1 MRGGVLLCALVML
14 SAAAVLTAAP
24 VFPVGSVRAAVAP
37 LPSAGDP
44 RMRVAKYAP
53 EEVVELVGDL
63 GYQLTIEFGD
73 GERIENVSI
82 GDAQGWQ
89 VTPNH
94 KASLLFLKPID
105 HAAPTNMTVVTNLR
119 RYAFEL
125 KVRAHVPSGA
135 ERSIIYG
142 LRFDYPPPPPAPPST
157 EKLMAKAPP
166 QVVNAAYS
174 YEGSSKALPSRV
186 FDDGKS
192 TYFQFAAADDYPAIY
207 TIEPNHVEAVVNFTI
222 RDGYVVVD
230 QVARGFVLRR
240 GPDMTRLYNDG
251 YRETLPG
258 PLSPKPRRQK
268 SNWLSP

>member
-1 MRGGVLLCALVML
+1 MRGRLLICALAALMAGPAL
-14 SAAAVLTAAP
+14 AAVE
-24 VFPVGSVRAAVAP
+24 P

-44 RMRVAKYAP
+44 RMRVARYVP

-63 GYQLTIEFGD
+63 GYQMTITFGE

-89 VTPNH
+89 VTPNR
-94 KASLLFLKPID
+94 KADLLFLKPID
-105 HAAPTNMTVVTNLR
+105 HAAPTNMTVITNLR

-125 KVRAHVPSGA
+125 RVRAKLPAGG

-142 LRFDYPPPPPAPPST
+142 LRFAYPPPPPAPPSA
-157 EKLMAKAPP
+157 EAAAAKAPP

-174 YEGSSKALPSRV
+174 YEGSSKSLPARV

-192 TYFQFAAADDYPAIY
+192 TYFQFAEADDYPAIY
-207 TIEPNHVEAVVNFTI
+207 AVESDHAEAVVNFSI

-240 GPDMTRLYNDG
+240 GAEMTRLYNDG
-251 YRETLPG
+251 FRETLPG
-258 PLSPKPRRQK
+258 PLSPKPRQK
-268 SNWLSP
+268 SSGLFH

>member
-1 MRGGVLLCALVML
+1 MNWRGLIC
-14 SAAAVLTAAP
+14 VLTAL
-24 VFPVGSVRAAVAP
+24 AATPALGAVTP

-44 RMRVAKYAP
+44 RMRVAKYVP

-63 GYQLTIEFGD
+63 GYQLTIEFGE

-89 VTPNH
+89 VTPNR
-94 KASLLFLKPID
+94 KADLLFLKPID

-125 KVRAHVPSGA
+125 RVRAHVPPGA
-135 ERSIIYG
+135 EQSIIYG
-142 LRFDYPPPPPAPPST
+142 LRFDYPPPPPAPP
-157 EKLMAKAPP
+157 AKDKPPVHLPP

-174 YEGSSKALPSRV
+174 YEGSPKALPSRV

-192 TYFQFAAADDYPAIY
+192 TYFEFAAADDYPAIY
-207 TIEPNHVEAVVNFTI
+207 SLEPDQGEAVVNFTI

-240 GPDMTRLYNDG
+240 GTDMTRLYNDG
-251 YRETLPG
+251 YKETLPG
-258 PLSPKPRRQK
+258 PLSPKPRRPK
-268 SNWLSP
+268 TNWWNH

>member
-1 MRGGVLLCALVML
+1 VRLGILFCALL
-14 SAAAVLTAAP
+14 ALIATPALAAVE
-24 VFPVGSVRAAVAP
+24 P

-63 GYQLTIEFGD
+63 GYEMTIEFGD

-89 VTPNH
+89 VTPNR
-94 KASLLFLKPID
+94 KADLLFLKPID
-105 HAAPTNMTVVTNLR
+105 QTAPTDMTVVTNLR

-125 KVRAHVPSGA
+125 RVRAHVPAGA
-135 ERSIIYG
+135 ENSIIYG
-142 LRFDYPPPPPAPPST
+142 LRFAYPPPPPTPASAD
-157 EKLMAKAPP
+157 KAMAKTPP

-174 YEGSSKALPSRV
+174 YEGSSKSLPARV

-192 TYFQFAAADDYPAIY
+192 TYFQFAEADEYPAIY
-207 TIEPNHVEAVVNFTI
+207 VLEPNEGEAVVNFTI

-240 GPDMTRLYNDG
+240 GADMTRLYNDG

-258 PLSPKPRRQK
+258 PLSPKARRPK
-268 SNWLSP
+268 TSWWAH

>member
-1 MRGGVLLCALVML
+1 MRRWGLLIGALLVLAVTPALPP
-14 SAAAVLTAAP
+14 SAWAAVT
-24 VFPVGSVRAAVAP
+24 P

-44 RMRVAKYAP
+44 RMRVVKYIP

-89 VTPNH
+89 VTPNR
-94 KASLLFLKPID
+94 KADLLFLKPID

-125 KVRAHVPSGA
+125 RVRPKVPAGA
-135 ERSIIYG
+135 EQSVIYG
-142 LRFDYPPPPPAPPST
+142 LRFDYPAPPPAPPFT
-157 EKLMAKAPP
+157 EKAAAKTPP

-174 YEGSSKALPSRV
+174 YEGSSKSLPARV

-192 TYFQFAAADDYPAIY
+192 TYFQFAEADDYPAIY
-207 TIEPNHVEAVVNFTI
+207 ALEPDSGEAVVNFTV

-240 GPDMTRLYNDG
+240 GADMTRLYNDG

-258 PLSPKPRRQK
+258 PLSPKPRRPK
-268 SNWLSP
+268 TNWWAH

>member
-1 MRGGVLLCALVML
+1 MRGGVLIAALLAL
-14 SAAAVLTAAP
+14 SAAPAL
-24 VFPVGSVRAAVAP
+24 AAVTP

-105 HAAPTNMTVVTNLR
+105 HAAPTNMSVVTNLR

-125 KVRAHVPSGA
+125 RVRAKVPSGA
-135 ERSIIYG
+135 ESSIIYG
-142 LRFDYPPPPPAPPST
+142 LRFDYPPPPPPPA
-157 EKLMAKAPP
+157 EKAAAKTPP

-207 TIEPNHVEAVVNFTI
+207 AIEPNSGEAVVNFTI

-240 GPDMTRLYNDG
+240 GTDMTRLYNDG

-258 PLSPKPRRQK
+258 PLSPRPRRPK
-268 SNWLSP
+268 SSWLNH

>member
-1 MRGGVLLCALVML
+1 VSKPAWIIGVLVTLWAA
-14 SAAAVLTAAP
+14 SAPA
-24 VFPVGSVRAAVAP
+24 SAAVAP

-44 RMRVAKYAP
+44 RMRVAKYVP

-63 GYQLTIEFGD
+63 GYQMTIQFGD

-89 VTPNH
+89 VTPNRR
-94 KASLLFLKPID
+94 ADLLFLKPID
-105 HAAPTNMTVVTNLR
+105 KAAPTNMSVVTNQR

-125 KVRAHVPSGA
+125 RVRPSVPKGG
-135 ERSIIYG
+135 ERSIVYG

-157 EKLMAKAPP
+157 DKALAKAPP

-174 YEGSSKALPSRV
+174 YEGSSRSLPMRV
-186 FDDGKS
+186 FDDGKV
-192 TYFQFAAADDYPAIY
+192 TYFEFAEADDYPAIY
-207 TIEPNHVEAVVNFTI
+207 ALEADRTEAVVNYTV

-230 QVARGFVLRR
+230 QIARGFVLRR
-240 GPDMTRLYNDG
+240 GSEATRLYNDG

-258 PLSPKPRRQK
+258 PLSPRPRQK
-268 SNWLSP
+268 SGGLFH

>member
-1 MRGGVLLCALVML
+1 MRRGVLICAVLAL
-14 SAAAVLTAAP
+14 SAAPAL
-24 VFPVGSVRAAVAP
+24 AAVAP

-89 VTPNH
+89 VTPNR
-94 KASLLFLKPID
+94 KANLLFLKPID
-105 HAAPTNMTVVTNLR
+105 HIAPTNMTVVTNLR

-125 KVRAHVPSGA
+125 KVRAHVPAGA
-135 ERSIIYG
+135 ESSIIYG
-142 LRFDYPPPPPAPPST
+142 LRFDYPPPPPAPAA
-157 EKLMAKAPP
+157 EKTIVKAPP

-174 YEGSSKALPSRV
+174 YEGSSKSLPARV

-192 TYFQFAAADDYPAIY
+192 TYFQFAEADEYPAIY
-207 TIEPNHVEAVVNFTI
+207 VLEPGQGEAVVNFTI

-240 GPDMTRLYNDG
+240 GADMTRLYNDG

-258 PLSPKPRRQK
+258 PLSPKPRRPK
-268 SNWLSP
+268 TSWWAH

>member
-1 MRGGVLLCALVML
+1 MALATTPAL
-14 SAAAVLTAAP
+14 AAVT
-24 VFPVGSVRAAVAP
+24 P

-63 GYQLTIEFGD
+63 GYQMTITFGE

-89 VTPNH
+89 VTPNR
-94 KASLLFLKPID
+94 KADLLFLKPID
-105 HAAPTNMTVVTNLR
+105 SAAPTNMTVVTNLR

-125 KVRAHVPSGA
+125 RVRAHVPAGA
-135 ERSIIYG
+135 ERSVIYG
-142 LRFDYPPPPPAPPST
+142 LSFDYPPPPPTPASEKAP
-157 EKLMAKAPP
+157 AKTPP

-174 YEGSSKALPSRV
+174 YEGSAKALPSRV

-207 TIEPNHVEAVVNFTI
+207 ALEPDAGEAVVNFTI

-240 GPDMTRLYNDG
+240 GADMTRLYNDG

-258 PLSPKPRRQK
+258 PLSPKPRRPK
-268 SNWLSP
+268 SNWWSH

>member
-1 MRGGVLLCALVML
+1 LRAQLLIGALL
-14 SAAAVLTAAP
+14 ALAATPALAAV
-24 VFPVGSVRAAVAP
+24 VP

-63 GYQLTIEFGD
+63 GYQMSIEFGD

-89 VTPNH
+89 VTPNR

-105 HAAPTNMTVVTNLR
+105 QAAATNMTVVTNLR

-125 KVRAHVPSGA
+125 RVRAHVPAGG

-142 LRFDYPPPPPAPPST
+142 LRFDYPPPPPPPPSADKPAVKT
-157 EKLMAKAPP
+157 PP

-174 YEGSSKALPSRV
+174 YDGSPKSLPARV
-186 FDDGKS
+186 FDDGKA

-207 TIEPNHVEAVVNFTI
+207 EVEADKTEAVVNFTV

-230 QVARGFVLRR
+230 HVARGFTLRR
-240 GPDMTRLYNDG
+240 GAETTRLYNDG

-258 PLSPKPRRQK
+258 PLSPKLRQK
-268 SNWLSP
+268 SKWLSH